1 MKKKIQKVSI
11 ITWTL
16 SSIKIPWIH
25 TGVVQV
31 KQTIAPGENVRPE
44 FLTIDIFC
52 EELSHPHLFPTGKFG
67 FQAKR
72 KLYLMS
78 AKYFNKRLLNYT
90 QKLSSDSAYIFFAHS
105 VMLKLNF
112 SNHINIATRKLTS
125 SQLTA
130 GMLISNLN

>member
-1 MKKKIQKVSI
+1 M
-11 ITWTL
+11 
-16 SSIKIPWIH
+16 
-25 TGVVQV
+25 QV
-31 KQTIAPGENVRPE
+31 KQTIAPGENVRSE